1 MLSHFIFIVFF
12 ASDKI
17 KLYSWNCNVFAVLY
31 IIWTCYIVYKQCVVK
46 FLCWVNHVMLCCTN
60 EKMLKFIVIS
70 NLYDLWYGYFNHVM
84 LCCTN
89 EKMLCY
95 VVPMLKLIVVESR
108 NNVIK

>member
-1 MLSHFIFIVFF
+1 MCCQILMLSQP
-12 ASDKI
+12 
-17 KLYSWNCNVFAVLY
+17 
-31 IIWTCYIVYKQCVVK
+31 CY
-46 FLCWVNHVMLCCTN
+46 VMLCCTN